1 MPADDGRWVESEIAG
16 EAVLLL
22 AARALYWKREQ
33 RLFLSD
39 LHLGKADVFR
49 RAGIGLP
56 RGGTVGDLGRL
67 SAAIE
72 ATGARSVW
80 ILGDVV
86 HGAVHDSAWRG
97 DWDAWRA
104 SHPDVEVAALVG
116 NHDRALADAGLGV
129 QLLGDALDIGP
140 FALRHEPAV
149 VPGLHVISGHL
160 HPCVAV
166 PGLGSRRWPVFWLRP
181 ETTILPAFSEFT
193 GGCHV
198 DATGRDGLV
207 VCAAGTAA
215 WIRRPRGKAA
225 EPAPSRAPRRG

>member
-1 MPADDGRWVESEIAG
+1 MDADGRWVDAAIAG
-16 EAVLLL
+16 EPMRLL
-22 AARALYWKREQ
+22 ASRALFWPRER

-56 RGGTVGDLGRL
+56 RGGTADDLDRL
-67 SAAIE
+67 SQAI
-72 ATGARSVW
+72 ALTGAASVW

-97 DWDAWRA
+97 DWQAWRDA
-104 SHPDVEVAALVG
+104 HPGVAVAALAG
-116 NHDRALADAGLGV
+116 NHDRALAGAGLGV
-129 QLLGDALDIGP
+129 ELLGEAFDVGP

-149 VPGLHVISGHL
+149 VAGLHVLSGHL

-166 PGLGSRRWPVFWLRP
+166 PGLGTRRWPVFWLQPR
-181 ETTILPAFSEFT
+181 TTVLPAFSAFT

-198 DATGRDGLV
+198 DAARGDGLV
-207 VCAAGTAA
+207 VCADGAAA
-215 WIRRPRGKAA
+215 WIRRPR
-225 EPAPSRAPRRG
+225 

>member
-1 MPADDGRWVESEIAG
+1 MHADEGRWVKAELAG
-16 EAVLLL
+16 ERVLLL
-22 AARALYWKREQ
+22 ASRALFWPRER

-56 RGGTVGDLGRL
+56 RGGTMDDLRRL
-67 SAAIE
+67 SDAIALTDAA
-72 ATGARSVW
+72 SVW

-86 HGAVHDSAWRG
+86 HGAVHDSAWRA
-97 DWDAWRA
+97 DWWRWREA
-104 SHPDVEVAALVG
+104 HRHVHVAALSG
-116 NHDRALADAGLGV
+116 NHDRALAGAELGV
-129 QLLGDALDIGP
+129 ELLGEAHDSGP

-149 VPGLHVISGHL
+149 VEGLHVLSGHL

-166 PGLGSRRWPVFWLRP
+166 PGLGGRRWPVFWLQP
-181 ETTILPAFSEFT
+181 ATTVLPAFSEFT

-198 DATGRDGLV
+198 DAAQADGLV

-215 WIRRPRGKAA
+215 WIRRPRA
-225 EPAPSRAPRRG
+225 EPVPSRRRRAP